1 MPAPTPRPVTGV
13 APGRVNLIGEHV
25 DYNGGRC
32 LPFALRQSTTARVS
46 PRDDDRLA
54 VRSGER
60 SWEGRPSQLDDAPSW
75 VRYVAGVFVTL
86 DVPGGFDVE
95 VSSEVPIGAGLSSS
109 AALECSVAVALDA
122 ALGLGYSPDEL
133 VAACV
138 RAESEVVGA
147 PTGGLDQAIS
157 VHARESHALL
167 LDFATD
173 EQRQV
178 PFDPAAHDLAVLVV
192 DTRVSHELTDGGYGA
207 RRDQAWE
214 AARHLGVRHLAQVG
228 PDDLAG
234 LDAALL
240 PRARHVVSEV
250 RRVDEVVA
258 ALGAGDWAALGP
270 LLDASHASL
279 RDDYEVSCAELDTAC
294 ETAREAGALGARMT
308 GGGFGGSAIALT
320 PRPRLGAV
328 ESAVRTAFA
337 ARGWTAPAFF
347 VAEPGAGA
355 RVLA

>member
-1 MPAPTPRPVTGV
+1 M

-32 LPFALRQSTTARVS
+32 LPFALRQATTARLR
-46 PRDDDRLA
+46 PREDDRLA
-54 VRSGER
+54 IRSGDR
-60 SWEGRPSQLDDAPSW
+60 AWEGQLDDLDRAPSW
-75 VRYVAGVFVTL
+75 ARYVAGVFVTL
-86 DVPGGFDVE
+86 EVPGGFDVE

-109 AALECSVAVALDA
+109 AALECSVAVALDH
-122 ALGLGYSPDEL
+122 ALDLGRSADDL

-157 VHARESHALL
+157 VHAHEAHALL
-167 LDFATD
+167 LDFATGTR
-173 EQRQV
+173 RQV
-178 PFDPAAHDLAVLVV
+178 PFDPGAHDLAVLVI

-214 AARHLGVRHLAQVG
+214 AARRLGVPHLAQAAAE
-228 PDDLAG
+228 DLAG

-250 RRVDEVVA
+250 RRVDEAVA
-258 ALGAGDWAALGP
+258 ALEADDWAALGP
-270 LLDASHASL
+270 LLDASHGSL
-279 RDDYEVSCAELDTAC
+279 RDDYEVSCAELDLAC
-294 ETAREAGALGARMT
+294 ETARETGALGARMT

-320 PRPRLGAV
+320 PRSRLAAV
-328 ESAVRTAFA
+328 ESAVGTAFA
-337 ARGWTAPAFF
+337 ARGWTTPDFF
-347 VAEPGAGA
+347 VADPGPGA
-355 RVLA
+355 RLLA